1 MLQAI
6 SNEEHRRKILFML
19 LNLMLEINVSTET
32 AGLPEKKHCLI
43 GNNA

>member
-19 LNLMLEINVSTET
+19 LNLMIEINVSIET
-32 AGLPEKKHCLI
+32 AGLSKRST
-43 GNNA
+43 A